1 MKAKVIKTG
10 EIIDVKCLYSTI
22 YSRLDGNGKIFE
34 EYYDDEIELLHD
46 NEETLGAR
54 LRNLLTPYKNL
65 IQLNK
70 DGKDVS
76 GYLEDVERNFK
87 DLLEFSEIWSM
98 ENHYLLK
105 K

>member
-1 MKAKVIKTG
+1 MIAKVIKTG
-10 EIIDVKCLYSTI
+10 EIIEVKCLYPTV

-34 EYYDDEIELLHD
+34 EYDEDEIEILHD
-46 NEETLGAR
+46 DEETLGAR

-87 DLLEFSEIWSM
+87 DLVEFSKIWSM
-98 ENHYLLK
+98 ENHYLK